1 MMFQLI
7 SLPSYK
13 YSTKGR
19 RPQELK
25 EPHHDQEPG
34 SQKNSRAPLPP
45 ELKEPLHAQGPGSE
59 KAEGQTAA
67 NNSQYQSQPSPPKGL
82 VKDVYQES
90 LATLRRDKHLH

>member
-1 MMFQLI
+1 MFELI

-13 YSTKGR
+13 YSTTGR

-59 KAEGQTAA
+59 KNWGSNGRQQLPVPVSTT
-67 NNSQYQSQPSPPKGL
+67 PPKGL

-90 LATLRRDKHLH
+90 LATIRRDKHFP